1 MALFTDKSVA
11 DQSGKTFFIT
21 GANTG
26 IGFEC
31 AKVLAGKNARVLMGC
46 RNPEK
51 AENAKRVILSEQPD
65 ADIHCVALDLGDLD
79 SVRAAAKV
87 VNREP
92 RLDVLINNAGIM
104 TPPLGYTAQGFE
116 SQFGVNHLGPFLL
129 TNLLLDRLRATPHA
143 RVVNTSSLA
152 HHSGDIDFDDINAK
166 NGYKT
171 GSRYSQSKLAN
182 ILFSY
187 ELQRRLDVSEGGG
200 QPSDLISVACHPG
213 VADTELARH
222 LPVWFRWFMPVVRLL
237 CNTPR
242 QGAWPTLMVATA
254 DNIKA
259 TDFCGPSKRKQTAG
273 PAMLVRSSRKARDP
287 ELAKKLWDISC
298 EMTGVEPLKSA

>member
-1 MALFTDKSVA
+1 MTVFTNKNVP
-11 DQSGKTFFIT
+11 DQAGKTFFIT

-31 AKVLAGKNARVLMGC
+31 AKVLAGKNARVLIGC
-46 RNPEK
+46 RNPDK
-51 AENAKRVILSEQPD
+51 AESAKQAILSELPS
-65 ADIHCVALDLGDLD
+65 ADISCVALDLGDLE
-79 SVRAAAKV
+79 SVRAAAEV

-104 TPPLGYTAQGFE
+104 TPPLEHTAQGFE
-116 SQFGVNHLGPFLL
+116 SQFGVNHLGPFML
-129 TNLLLDRLRATPHA
+129 TGLLLDKLSATENA
-143 RVVNTSSLA
+143 RVVNTTSLA
-152 HHSGDIDFDDINAK
+152 HHSGVIDFDDINAK

-187 ELQRRLDVSEGGG
+187 ELQRRLDDKERDR
-200 QPSDLISVACHPG
+200 QPSDLICVTCHPG
-213 VADTELARH
+213 VADTELSRH
-222 LPVWFRWFMPVVRLL
+222 LPVWFKCFMPVVRLL

-242 QGAWPTLMVATA
+242 QGAWPTLMAATA

-273 PAMLVRSSRKARDP
+273 PAMLVRSSRQARDP
-287 ELAKKLWDISC
+287 ELAKKLWDMSC
-298 EMTGVEPLKSA
+298 EMTGFEPLKSA

>member
-1 MALFTDKSVA
+1 
-11 DQSGKTFFIT
+11 
-21 GANTG
+21 
-26 IGFEC
+26 
-31 AKVLAGKNARVLMGC
+31 VLIGC

-51 AENAKRVILSEQPD
+51 AESAKRLILDELPN

-79 SVRAAAKV
+79 SVRAAAEV

-104 TPPLGYTAQGFE
+104 TPPLEYTAQGFE

-129 TNLLLDRLRATPHA
+129 TALLLDKLRATPHA
-143 RVVNTSSLA
+143 RVVSTSSLA

-166 NGYKT
+166 SGYKT

-187 ELQRRLDVSEGGG
+187 ELQRRLDDGEKDR

-222 LPVWFRWFMPVVRLL
+222 LPVWFKFVMPLVRWL
-237 CNTPR
+237 CNTPL
-242 QGAWPTLMVATA
+242 QGAWPTLMAATVEH
-254 DNIKA
+254 IKA

-287 ELAKKLWDISC
+287 ELAKKLWGISC
-298 EMTGVEPLKSA
+298 EMTGVEPLKSAYSSKRENTILR